1 MSLVKRY
8 ETHVKYDKIL
18 DEAHVAGM
26 AAGDAA
32 IPTPMVVSQHASV
45 LDDNSPVVKSYYV
58 SEGVCGFAY
67 VLTNEHG
74 NSKFVKYLKKI
85 TALSGGYLSA
95 GDKYYY
101 GGYYVAYVRAF
112 NQSYTRKMAYAEAYA
127 KVLNDY
133 GIKAYA
139 DGRLD

>member
-32 IPTPMVVSQHASV
+32 IPTPMVVSPHASV

-74 NSKFVKYLKKI
+74 NSKFVKHLKK
-85 TALSGGYLSA
+85 SPDRD

-101 GGYYVAYVRAF
+101 GGYYVKWVGEF
-112 NQSYTRKMAYAEAYA
+112 NQSYERKIAYADAYA
-127 KVLNDY
+127 SVLNDN
-133 GIKAYA
+133 GIKAYSH
-139 DGRLD
+139 GRLD